1 MQRDFRSADL
11 SERDVAMLSYAE
23 TISKDAS
30 RVTDEDI
37 RRLRSVGFTDVQIC
51 DIALCAAFRCFV
63 SRFFDAVGAGPE
75 PVFIDTDANF
85 RSAMTVGKGI

>member
-1 MQRDFRSADL
+1 
-11 SERDVAMLSYAE
+11 MLSYAE

-30 RVTDEDI
+30 TVTREHI
-37 RRLRSVGFTDVQIC
+37 ERLRSVGFTDVQIC

-75 PVFIDTDANF
+75 PAFVDADANF
-85 RSAMTVGKGI
+85 RSAMTVGKAI